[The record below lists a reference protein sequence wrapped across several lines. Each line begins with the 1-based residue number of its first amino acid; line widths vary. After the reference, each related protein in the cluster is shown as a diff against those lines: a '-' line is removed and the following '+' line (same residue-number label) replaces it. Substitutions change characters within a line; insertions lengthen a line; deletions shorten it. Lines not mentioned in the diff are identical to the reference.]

1 MRCTLAAV
9 IIAVIEPI
17 INKIGLGWTFI
28 ILGALMLLT
37 VPLIYL
43 EIAVGPK
50 YRRARSRAARGNTVS
65 EVVEAMGEE
74 AIEKV
79 C

>member
-1 MRCTLAAV
+1 VRCTLAAV

-43 EIAVGPK
+43 EMALGPK
-50 YRRARSRAARGNTVS
+50 YRRARFRKAWVVPGS
-65 EVVEAMGEE
+65 EVLEAVTSDE
-74 AIEKV
+74 
-79 C
+79 